1 MTRGRGIYDDEASA
15 ASDKKRADIADRR
28 EPGRETPDV
37 DESAEEPPD

>member
-1 MTRGRGIYDDEASA
+1 MTRGRGIYDDDEASA
-15 ASDKKRADIADRR
+15 ADKKRADIADRR